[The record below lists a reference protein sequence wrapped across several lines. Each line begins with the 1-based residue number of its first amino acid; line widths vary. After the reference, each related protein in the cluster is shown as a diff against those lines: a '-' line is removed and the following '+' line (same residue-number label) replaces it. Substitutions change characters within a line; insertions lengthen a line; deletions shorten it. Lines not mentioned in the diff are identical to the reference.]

1 MDLYKNLGED
11 IKYIIDGKIQ
21 KGYFKKDILPLIVIN
36 RNRKIRKV
44 LLEKYGVE
52 IMYDLYYWFNIP
64 EALELQTYHS
74 IKYKN
79 FINKVFPEMG
89 KNFGTI
95 SDVYKYY
102 KKKHSNDT
110 VINFIDYLLERMCIN
125 DIEDLYTYIEFM
137 NYHSIITNKCPLN
150 FSKKKTENYYYT
162 G

>member
-11 IKYIIDGKIQ
+11 IKYIIDVKIQ
-21 KGYFKKDILPLIVIN
+21 KANLKQDILPLVVIN

-64 EALELQTYHS
+64 EALELGTIHS
-74 IKYKN
+74 IRYKN
-79 FINKVFPEMG
+79 FINKVFPEIG

-102 KKKHSNDT
+102 KKKYSNHK

-137 NYHSIITNKCPLN
+137 NSHNIIINKCPLN
-150 FSKKKTENYYYT
+150 FSKKEKADYT
-162 G
+162 V